1 MINNTINIKDF
12 LEIIFERFSDI
23 LANKIDDVIHQKG
36 YYSSE
41 LYEPIPDDYV
51 LEDISAEISPIELLE
66 FSKENINRVKKIAVL
81 PEKINNNLSG
91 ICAVLSEIQE
101 YLFNN

>member
-1 MINNTINIKDF
+1 MTNNTINFNNF
-12 LEIIFERFSDI
+12 LETIFEQFSEV
-23 LANKIDDVIHQKG
+23 LVNKIDDVIHQKG

-41 LYEPIPDDYV
+41 LYEPIPGDYV
-51 LEDISAEISPIELLE
+51 LEDGSVEISPIELLE
-66 FSKENINRVKKIAVL
+66 FSKENINRVKKMAVL